1 MKSLLNLGI
10 VNMVVIHVYKM
21 DGVKKSLIMWKKFE
35 NLLKYFEETP
45 FCSFGGSWFVKRKR
59 V

>member
-1 MKSLLNLGI
+1 
-10 VNMVVIHVYKM
+10 M
-21 DGVKKSLIMWKKFE
+21 DGVKKSLIKWKKFE
-35 NLLKYFEETP
+35 KLLKYFEETP

>member
-10 VNMVVIHVYKM
+10 VNMVVIHVYKWM
-21 DGVKKSLIMWKKFE
+21 ESLIKWKKFE
-35 NLLKYFEETP
+35 KLLKYFEETP